1 MRKRTTAGV
10 ALVALVALGLAVWV
24 VGRPVP
30 GAWGVL
36 ETSGRIEGDQ
46 AAVGAKV
53 GGKIVRLAVREGT
66 RVQAGELIAAL
77 ASEQVEAQLQQAE
90 HLLHAARE
98 QFGEA
103 QARRESALRQAE
115 GAEVSVTLAER
126 ESRARIGES
135 EAAVGAARARLR
147 QAEADL
153 ERAAKD
159 HARYRELYLK
169 ELIAAQQL
177 DQAKAADEV
186 GRAAVEAARKQVA
199 QAEQG
204 LALAHAS
211 RVVVDLRRNQAQAAA
226 ERVREAQA
234 AVETAR
240 ARIRSAESGRRLA
253 QANLAD
259 TRVTAPFGGTVLRKL
274 VEPGEVTA
282 AGTPLV
288 TLVDLTRL
296 HAKVYV
302 AETDLGKIKVGD
314 PARVYTDA
322 FPARHFAA
330 SVAEVSEQAEF
341 TPRDVHMQ
349 AERVKLVFAVK
360 LAIQNPQGILKP
372 GMPVDARIRWTAGAR
387 WADGLD

>member
-10 ALVALVALGLAVWV
+10 ALVALAALGLAVWV
-24 VGRPVP
+24 VGSPVP
-30 GAWGVL
+30 GAPGVL

-53 GGKIVRLAVREGT
+53 GGKIVRLAVREGALV
-66 RVQAGELIAAL
+66 RAGELMVAL
-77 ASEQVEAQLQQAE
+77 ASEQVQAQLQQAE

-98 QFGEA
+98 QLGEA
-103 QARRESALRQAE
+103 QARLESALRQAE
-115 GAEVSVTLAER
+115 GAEISVTLAER
-126 ESRARIGES
+126 ESGAGGGES
-135 EAAVGAARARLR
+135 KAAVGAARARLR
-147 QAEADL
+147 QAEA
-153 ERAAKD
+153 
-159 HARYRELYLK
+159 ARYRELYLK

-186 GRAAVEAARKQVA
+186 AGAAVEAARKQVA

-234 AVETAR
+234 AVEAAR
-240 ARIRSAESGRRLA
+240 ARIQSAESGRRLA

-282 AGTPLV
+282 AGTALV

-302 AETDLGKIKVGD
+302 AEADLGKIKVGD

-360 LAIQNPQGILKP
+360 LAIQNPEGILKP

-387 WADGLD
+387 WADGVD